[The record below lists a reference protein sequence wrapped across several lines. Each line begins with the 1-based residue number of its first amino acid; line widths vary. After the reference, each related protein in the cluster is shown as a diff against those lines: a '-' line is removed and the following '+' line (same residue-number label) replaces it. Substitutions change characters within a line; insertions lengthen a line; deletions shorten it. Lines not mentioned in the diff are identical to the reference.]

1 MGLDL
6 KLLPA
11 LDERCDFSHDILQME
26 RDGAIFVKVL
36 ELEKSKGIDC
46 PRGGFNSYTGEDE
59 TGKWEEP
66 CYSKTETTKYGDR
79 IKSVLAKE
87 LSECLSNCE
96 MIDWRNK
103 AVLNYVKNCPQ
114 NLPIYLYWH

>member
-11 LDERCDFSHDILQME
+11 LNEMCDFSHDILQME
-26 RDGAIFVKVL
+26 RDDSIFDEILK
-36 ELEKSKGIDC
+36 LEKSKGIDC
-46 PRGGFNSYTGEDE
+46 PKGGFYSYIGKDE

-66 CYSKTETTKYGDR
+66 CYSKTEYTGYRER

-87 LSECLSNCE
+87 LSSLLSECE
-96 MIDWRNK
+96 IIHWRNK
-103 AVLNYVKNCPQ
+103 AVLNYVKNCPP